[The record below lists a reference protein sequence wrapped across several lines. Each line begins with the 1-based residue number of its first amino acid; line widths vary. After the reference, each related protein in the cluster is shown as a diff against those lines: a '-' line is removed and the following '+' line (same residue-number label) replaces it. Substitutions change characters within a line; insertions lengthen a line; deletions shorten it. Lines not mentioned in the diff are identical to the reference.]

1 MARLDLTFLGAIQA
15 RLDGQSIKDF
25 ESDRVRALLAYL
37 AVEADR
43 PHRRDALA
51 ALIWPDWPDRSART
65 NLRNALANLRG
76 AIGDR
81 EADPPFLLISRETI
95 QFNQDSEC
103 RLDVTAFSELVERD
117 NPEAWEQ
124 AIAMYRGGFLEGFQ
138 LKDSASF
145 EDWHL
150 LTRERL
156 QRQASTT
163 LRRLADDYEQQ
174 GDYERASA
182 YARQLVELEPWYEE
196 GHQQLMHLL
205 ALSGQRSAALNQYDS
220 CRRQLALELGV
231 EPSPET
237 VRLYEQIRDG
247 EIAGPAQESVLAPVP
262 GAPPYKG
269 LQYFGQE
276 DADLFYGREHLTN
289 KLVAQL
295 DPGGDDRFLA
305 VVGAS
310 GSGKSSIVRAG
321 LIPALYKEDGPIVD
335 SQHWPIVVLTP
346 SAHPLESLAIAL
358 SPTDATLS
366 TTIDLI
372 NQFSRDS
379 RSLHLQICRILP
391 KAARHF
397 VLIVDQFEELFTQC
411 DAPAERQAFVDNLLT
426 AAAESGPTI
435 VVITLRADFY
445 AHCGEYAAL
454 REALEQNQVYI
465 GPMNEAELR
474 QAVTE
479 PAEQNGWA
487 FEPGLVDL
495 LLQEVS
501 DEPGVLPLLSHAL
514 LETWKRRSGRMMT
527 LAGYSE
533 SGGVRGAIAK
543 TAERVLQSQTLD
555 QQVIT
560 RTIFLR
566 LTELG
571 EGTQETRRR
580 ARLSELTPRPE
591 DADAVDDVLA
601 TLVAARLVTTSQDS
615 AEVAA

>member
-1 MARLDLTFLGAIQA
+1 M
-15 RLDGQSIKDF
+15 
-25 ESDRVRALLAYL
+25 
-37 AVEADR
+37 
-43 PHRRDALA
+43 
-51 ALIWPDWPDRSART
+51 
-65 NLRNALANLRG
+65 
-76 AIGDR
+76 
-81 EADPPFLLISRETI
+81 
-95 QFNQDSEC
+95 
-103 RLDVTAFSELVERD
+103 
-117 NPEAWEQ
+117 
-124 AIAMYRGGFLEGFQ
+124 
-138 LKDSASF
+138 
-145 EDWHL
+145 
-150 LTRERL
+150 
-156 QRQASTT
+156 
-163 LRRLADDYEQQ
+163 
-174 GDYERASA
+174 
-182 YARQLVELEPWYEE
+182 
-196 GHQQLMHLL
+196 
-205 ALSGQRSAALNQYDS
+205 
-220 CRRQLALELGV
+220 
-231 EPSPET
+231 
-237 VRLYEQIRDG
+237 
-247 EIAGPAQESVLAPVP
+247 
-262 GAPPYKG
+262 
-269 LQYFGQE
+269 
-276 DADLFYGREHLTN
+276 
-289 KLVAQL
+289 
-295 DPGGDDRFLA
+295 
-305 VVGAS
+305 VGAS

-321 LIPALYKEDGPIVD
+321 LIPALQKEDGPID
-335 SQHWPIVVLTP
+335 GSQDWPIVVLTP

-358 SPTDATLS
+358 TPTDAPLS
-366 TTIDLI
+366 TTVDLI
-372 NQFSRDS
+372 DQFSRDS

-391 KAARHF
+391 KAARRF

-411 DAPAERQAFVDNLLT
+411 DAPVERQAFVDNLLT

-501 DEPGVLPLLSHAL
+501 DEPGALPLLSHAL

-555 QQVIT
+555 QQAIT

-580 ARLSELTPRPE
+580 ARLSELSPRPE

-615 AEVAA
+615 AEVAHEALIREWPTLRGWLEEDREGLQLQRHLTDASLEWERLGRDPGELYRGARLSMASEWAEMHGEEMNVLERAFLQASLAQAQKLEREREAQRQRELETAQTMVEVERERAAEQTRSAKRLRTRRVGAGCRGADCRAAGDLRLQCPVHRPTRGCHQP